1 VVSFRGLLLST
12 GAGVLAVVGLGF
24 GVAEFLMVA
33 IALGVLLVLGVL
45 SVLWRARLTR
55 RSLHLDLQVPAI
67 EVSMGQMATMELHV
81 TNRGRRTL
89 SSLRIEAPAR
99 HWQVSYP
106 GLGARP
112 TGTPTP
118 LDSDGDRGNPFVA
131 LAHTLAWSV
140 PIVGL
145 SGNSSTLVQI
155 PVPTAVRGVLTLHPV
170 GIWCEDPFRLFAL
183 RCAVGPSAYV
193 IVCPVPDL
201 TQAARLTTPT
211 VVSGRPSD
219 PRPGATPSTSVAG
232 DDLSSLRP
240 YVPGDRLTRLHWPAL
255 ARTGELV
262 VRDFTAPEAARL
274 ALLVDLRPSAHGASS
289 FEATIARTAA
299 LGSRALADGV
309 AVELCTSAG
318 ERLELPA
325 GDAGRQA
332 LVRALALLGPTN
344 PPTSSALRWTGRTS
358 GSAVWGVAGVGEEGM
373 VLITTDAGA
382 SSALPDALQRR
393 ASVEVVR

>member
-1 VVSFRGLLLST
+1 MVSFRGLLLST

-24 GVAEFLMVA
+24 GVEEFLMLA
-33 IALGVLLVLGVL
+33 IALAVLLILGVL
-45 SVLWRARLTR
+45 SVLWRARATR
-55 RSLHLDLQVPAI
+55 RSLHLDLHVPAI
-67 EVSMGQMATMELHV
+67 EVSMGQMATMELQI
-81 TNRGRRTL
+81 TNAGRRTL
-89 SSLRIEAPAR
+89 TSLRIEAPAR
-99 HWQVSYP
+99 HWRVSYP

-112 TGTPTP
+112 TGTPAAEP
-118 LDSDGDRGNPFVA
+118 GSAEGNPLVA
-131 LAHTLAWSV
+131 LAHTLASSV
-140 PIVGL
+140 PIAELAG
-145 SGNSSTLVQI
+145 GSSTTVQI

-170 GIWCEDPFRLFAL
+170 GVWCEDPFRLFAL
-183 RCAVGPSAYV
+183 RAAVGPSAYV
-193 IVCPVPDL
+193 IICPVPDM
-201 TQAARLTTPT
+201 TQAARLSSPT
-211 VVSGRPSD
+211 VVSGRPSEA
-219 PRPGATPSTSVAG
+219 RPGAAPSTSVAG

-255 ARTGELV
+255 ARTGDLV
-262 VRDFTAPEAARL
+262 VRDFTAPESARL

-289 FEATIARTAA
+289 FEAAIARTAA

-325 GDAGRQA
+325 GAAGRQA

-382 SSALPDALQRR
+382 STALPDVLQRR